1 MTYERP
7 STYVV
12 ELQEGI
18 PSYEIDEA
26 KKTYKHQYSNIYY
39 MRLQLLRSFV
49 QTRAK
54 AKWKDVA
61 GSSLPSLIMAIIR
74 LTRSVDRK
82 PALYRAGVRS
92 QQRRA
97 VLHHWDDLHGNASET

>member
-1 MTYERP
+1 MIDLP
-7 STYVV
+7 
-12 ELQEGI
+12 EGI
-18 PSYEIDEA
+18 PSYEIDDG

-61 GSSLPSLIMAIIR
+61 GLWFTSLTVPIER
-74 LTRSVDRK
+74 LTHRADR
-82 PALYRAGVRS
+82 
-92 QQRRA
+92 
-97 VLHHWDDLHGNASET
+97 

>member
-1 MTYERP
+1 MGPTYERP
-7 STYVV
+7 STHVV
-12 ELQEGI
+12 ELPEGI
-18 PSYEIDEA
+18 PSYEIDDA

-61 GSSLPSLIMAIIR
+61 GLWFASLTIR
-74 LTRSVDRK
+74 SN
-82 PALYRAGVRS
+82 G
-92 QQRRA
+92 
-97 VLHHWDDLHGNASET
+97 